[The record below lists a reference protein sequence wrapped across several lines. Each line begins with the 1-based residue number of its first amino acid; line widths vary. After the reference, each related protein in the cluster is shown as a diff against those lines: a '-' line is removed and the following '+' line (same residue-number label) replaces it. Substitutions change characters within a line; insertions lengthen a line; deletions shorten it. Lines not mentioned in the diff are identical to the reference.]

1 MDGDI
6 TLPSQFMDCWVSC
19 RSPIFEG
26 EGEADY
32 DGDGVWHGMQVP
44 LSCDLAQAVTQLAFL
59 RCYDG
64 VVELP
69 LRKAAAL
76 DPDNTARLTGEPGRV
91 GRQVRTCLSV
101 LHPQKHA
108 RRLHD

>member
-1 MDGDI
+1 
-6 TLPSQFMDCWVSC
+6 
-19 RSPIFEG
+19 
-26 EGEADY
+26 
-32 DGDGVWHGMQVP
+32 MQVP

-76 DPDNTARLTGEPGRV
+76 DPDNTARLAGDPGRA
-91 GRQVRTCLSV
+91 GREVRARLPV
-101 LHPQKHA
+101 LPLQSGVV
-108 RRLHD
+108 RLHD